1 LFTVSLRPVLTNQ
14 AVSCLGCFEGS
25 HVMRKLLC
33 VAAAGVFSL
42 GLSAANAATVTLV
55 GSAGITA
62 VQTGPANI
70 SGVVLGSP
78 SALAFL
84 SDYIEFTVAPTT
96 FTTISVDDLAGSF
109 PNEQFQLTE
118 GTAGG
123 TVVLAPQ
130 SVTNVTFG
138 KTLTIVLAAGV
149 DYFLE
154 LLSGQPN
161 PVGNSSQ
168 AISVVAS
175 DNAPAPTPL
184 PGGLALLLGGL
195 GVLGF
200 AGFQKRRKAG
210 NAPFAAF
217 AA

>member
-1 LFTVSLRPVLTNQ
+1 
-14 AVSCLGCFEGS
+14 
-25 HVMRKLLC
+25 MRKLLC
-33 VAAAGVFSL
+33 VAAAGMFSL

-55 GSAGITA
+55 GSLGITA
-62 VQTGPANI
+62 VQSGAANI

-78 SALAFL
+78 AALAYL

-96 FTTISVDDLAGSF
+96 FTTVSVNDLAGSF
-109 PNEQFQLTE
+109 PNEMFQLAE

-138 KTLTIVLAAGV
+138 KSITIVLAAGV

-154 LLSGQPN
+154 LLSGTPS

-175 DNAPAPTPL
+175 DNDPAPTPL
-184 PGGLALLLGGL
+184 PGGLALLVGGL

-200 AGFQKRRKAG
+200 AGFQKRRKTGRALV
-210 NAPFAAF
+210 AA
-217 AA
+217 